1 MISQI
6 SRGSE
11 HAQVSVKEGV
21 KRYCNI
27 AVEVLLKELS
37 QIDSKHTFIPVLI
50 ESLSLE
56 EKRTTLNLWTIIN
69 KKWCGKIKG
78 RVVAYGRKQKKHI
91 PREDTMLPTVKL
103 ESLLVSIMI
112 DAKEERDVA
121 TADM

>member
-37 QIDSKHTFIPVLI
+37 QIDSKYNDF
-50 ESLSLE
+50 LS
-56 EKRTTLNLWTIIN
+56 
-69 KKWCGKIKG
+69 
-78 RVVAYGRKQKKHI
+78 H
-91 PREDTMLPTVKL
+91 PD
-103 ESLLVSIMI
+103 S
-112 DAKEERDVA
+112 
-121 TADM
+121 